1 MAELVRRD
9 TAPISDGFL
18 SHPIY
23 VLGREPRGTSEL
35 VSGLIDTGDG
45 SFQCTR
51 SGSTVYSSEISEI
64 ADPGDVFFSS
74 RNGRS
79 LRTALSQRAAQNT
92 LLVTEQCD
100 NNCTFCSQPP
110 RDVPDYYDLAL
121 AALSEFD
128 GSDVIGISGG
138 EPTIHWEKFIG
149 LLSSESTKRRP
160 FHVLTHGRVLSR
172 EDRVSEMQ
180 ARGITDSV
188 VFGIPVHGAS
198 ARTHD
203 AVTGVD
209 GSWNETIQ
217 GLINLRHIDAALEIR
232 IIITEQILDDLDS
245 VLALLHASLGSSG
258 YRVALMRLEPTGWA
272 RGHLNLL
279 RPSIE
284 REATIIDLAALN
296 AGVRG
301 QEVSLYNYPLCLI
314 SEATRKFACKSIS
327 DWKNVYPEQC
337 RNCDLKPQCS
347 GVFASE
353 RNNVVEQ
360 LRPIV

>member
-1 MAELVRRD
+1 VAELVRRD
-9 TAPISDGFL
+9 TVAISDGFL

-23 VLGREPRGTSEL
+23 VLGREPKGTSEL
-35 VSGLIDTGDG
+35 VSGLIDTGNG

-51 SGSTVYSSEISEI
+51 SGSKIHSHEINAI
-64 ADPGDVFFSS
+64 ADPGDVFFSN
-74 RNGRS
+74 RTGTS
-79 LRTALSQRAAQNT
+79 LRTALSQRAVQNT

-110 RDVPDYYDLAL
+110 RDVPDYYDLAI
-121 AALSEFD
+121 AALSEFE
-128 GSDVIGISGG
+128 GSGVIGVSGG

-149 LLSSESTKRRP
+149 LLSCESARRRP

-172 EDRVSEMQ
+172 ADRVGEMQ
-180 ARGITDSV
+180 AHGIIDSV
-188 VFGIPVHGAS
+188 LFGIPIHGAS

-209 GSWNETIQ
+209 GSWEETIQ

-232 IIITEQILDDLDS
+232 IIITEQILDGLDS
-245 VLALLHASLGSSG
+245 VLALLHSILGSSG

-279 RPSIE
+279 RPSIS
-284 REATIIDLAALN
+284 REAAIIDYVTLN

-301 QEVSLYNYPLCLI
+301 QQVSLYNYPLCLI
-314 SEATRKFACKSIS
+314 SEAAREFACKSIS

-337 RNCDLKPQCS
+337 NTCSLKPQCS
-347 GVFASE
+347 GLFASE
-353 RNNVVEQ
+353 RNRVVEK
-360 LRPIV
+360 LRPVI

>member
-9 TAPISDGFL
+9 TATISDGVL
-18 SHPIY
+18 SYPIY
-23 VLGREPRGTSEL
+23 VLGREPKSTSKL
-35 VSGLIDTGDG
+35 VSGLVDTGDG
-45 SFQCTR
+45 RFQCTR
-51 SGSTVYSSEISEI
+51 SGSTVYCSEVSEI

-79 LRTALSQRAAQNT
+79 LRTALCQRAAQNT

-138 EPTIHWEKFIG
+138 EPTIHWEKFVR
-149 LLSSESTKRRP
+149 LLSSESAKGRP
-160 FHVLTHGRVLSR
+160 FHVLTHGRVMSR
-172 EDRVSEMQ
+172 EDRVSELQ
-180 ARGITDSV
+180 ARGIIDSV
-188 VFGIPVHGAS
+188 LFGIPVHGAS
-198 ARTHD
+198 AKTHD
-203 AVTGVD
+203 SVTGVN

-232 IIITEQILDDLDS
+232 IIITEQILDEVGS
-245 VLALLHASLGSSG
+245 VLALLHSSLGSSG

-284 REATIIDLAALN
+284 REAHIIDLAVLDAR
-296 AGVRG
+296 VRG

-314 SEATRKFACKSIS
+314 SETSQQFACKSIS

-337 RNCDLKPQCS
+337 MNCDLKSQCS
-347 GVFASE
+347 GIFASE
-353 RNNVVEQ
+353 RNSVVEK